1 MLSLRW
7 SPVAGA
13 GADVRG
19 SPAFLQCLSPR
30 GLPASL
36 WRWWRRWLACAGAE
50 KREAGVAGVD
60 IKLGFPSGLKAPWGQ
75 RGTPPYP
82 VLILLIKVTGWKN
95 QKYFSE
101 LLGCFVFFIID
112 WGWRRAGF

>member
-1 MLSLRW
+1 MCGAPQLSCSVSVPGGCQL
-7 SPVAGA
+7 
-13 GADVRG
+13 
-19 SPAFLQCLSPR
+19 
-30 GLPASL
+30 L

-75 RGTPPYP
+75 RGTPPCP

-95 QKYFSE
+95 QK
-101 LLGCFVFFIID
+101 
-112 WGWRRAGF
+112 

>member
-1 MLSLRW
+1 M
-7 SPVAGA
+7 
-13 GADVRG
+13 
-19 SPAFLQCLSPR
+19 
-30 GLPASL
+30 
-36 WRWWRRWLACAGAE
+36 
-50 KREAGVAGVD
+50 AGVD

-101 LLGCFVFFIID
+101 LLGCFVFFHHRLGVEE
-112 WGWRRAGF
+112 GWLLNSQFLKECITLPSESSWIFGSLG